1 VKHFIVEINY
11 TIPAEQLGDVLNQ
24 HRAFL
29 QGGYDQGW
37 LLCSGPRSPRTGG
50 IVVARAPSLEDLQGF
65 FKNDPYKLNGLATYN
80 FVEFQPVKYNPL
92 LEGWVNE

>member
-1 VKHFIVEINY
+1 MKHFIVEINY
-11 TIPAEQLGDVLNQ
+11 TIPAEQLGEVTNQ

-37 LLCSGPRSPRTGG
+37 LLYSGPRVPRTGG
-50 IVVARAPSLEDLQGF
+50 IVLARAPSLADLQDF
-65 FKNDPYKLNGLATYN
+65 FKNDPYVLNNIATYQ
-80 FVEFQPVKYNPL
+80 FVEFQPVKYNPI

>member
-1 VKHFIVEINY
+1 MKHFVVEINY
-11 TIPAEQLGDVLNQ
+11 TIPAEQLGDITNQ

-37 LLCSGPRSPRTGG
+37 LLCSGPRAPRTGG
-50 IVVARAPSLEDLQGF
+50 IVVARAPSLEELQGF
-65 FKNDPYKLNGLATYN
+65 FKNDPYNLKGMATYN
-80 FVEFQPVKYNPL
+80 FIEFQPVKYNSL